1 MRYKFKTACVLSCV
15 LWAFAVVRGATH
27 SELGLMPKHLKQADE
42 GAKEKRDQ
50 RNTTLDE
57 AAATTTKKIK
67 PGLGPKHPKQADEEL
82 SGQRYHTS
90 TCM

>member
-42 GAKEKRDQ
+42 GAKEEREQ
-50 RNTTLDE
+50 RNKTLDE
-57 AAATTTKKIK
+57 AALIAATTTR
-67 PGLGPKHPKQADEEL
+67 KQKEAA
-82 SGQRYHTS
+82 TS
-90 TCM
+90 AASKLVGCVL